1 MSRRTVSPVKGRGML
16 ETQLPPGFDERDH
29 IIGKLKQQLILAR
42 NKQKEVIILE
52 NYMGELK

>member
-29 IIGKLKQQLILAR
+29 IIGKLK
-42 NKQKEVIILE
+42 
-52 NYMGELK
+52 